1 MQFNEFDKDYTL
13 DCFVALVITEY
24 SLTSFFGKCPDFS
37 VQETFLI
44 QQLQKF
50 GVTLEEVDNAI
61 ANKDFT
67 GQFVHYG
74 SGDRERGFT
83 MEWITER
90 WNEVIKHSEHLS
102 EY

>member
-1 MQFNEFDKDYTL
+1 MQFNEFDKEYTL

-24 SLTSFFGKCPDFS
+24 GMTSFFGECPDFS

-50 GVTLEEVDNAI
+50 GITLEEVDNAI
-61 ANKDFT
+61 ACKDFT

-90 WNEVIKHSEHLS
+90 WNEVIEHNEHLS